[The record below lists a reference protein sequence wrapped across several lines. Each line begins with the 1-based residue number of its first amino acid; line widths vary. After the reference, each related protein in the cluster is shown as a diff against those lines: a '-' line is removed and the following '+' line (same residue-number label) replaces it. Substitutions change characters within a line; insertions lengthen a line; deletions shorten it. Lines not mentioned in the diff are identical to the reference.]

1 MASML
6 GEPMRER
13 NPADVPLRVEPDLG
27 GDQGQQDMR
36 GRTQSLD
43 ADALPF
49 QIGEGANAVAGKQFQ
64 AADMEAGQQRD
75 RLPGIDRLDEVRRV
89 IHVEINR
96 AARDG
101 LRQASRYPHNQ
112 SQRR

>member
-1 MASML
+1 
-6 GEPMRER
+6 
-13 NPADVPLRVEPDLG
+13 
-27 GDQGQQDMR
+27 
-36 GRTQSLD
+36 
-43 ADALPF
+43 
-49 QIGEGANAVAGKQFQ
+49 
-64 AADMEAGQQRD
+64 MEAGQQRD